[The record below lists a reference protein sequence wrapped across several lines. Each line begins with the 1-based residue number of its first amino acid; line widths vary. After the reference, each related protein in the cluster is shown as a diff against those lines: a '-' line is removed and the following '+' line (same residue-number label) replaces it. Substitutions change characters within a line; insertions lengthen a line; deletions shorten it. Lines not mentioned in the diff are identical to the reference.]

1 MQKTALLGRFTP
13 IIYETR
19 HLDLSSKLILSSEE
33 INGMDSTSLV
43 IVVVIA
49 LFAVVIVAAFLVFR
63 KRGKV
68 KINAPLGIGLEI
80 DATNQT
86 QQKQPAI
93 KISDAESSGGGILAE
108 DHQGGGVE
116 INKVKVADD
125 IIATSSKKK

>member
-1 MQKTALLGRFTP
+1 
-13 IIYETR
+13 
-19 HLDLSSKLILSSEE
+19 
-33 INGMDSTSLV
+33 MDSTSLV
-43 IVVVIA
+43 IVIVIA

-68 KINAPLGIGLEI
+68 KINAPLGLGLEI

-86 QQKQPAI
+86 QEKQPAI

-125 IIATSSKKK
+125 IIATSEKKK

>member
-1 MQKTALLGRFTP
+1 
-13 IIYETR
+13 
-19 HLDLSSKLILSSEE
+19 
-33 INGMDSTSLV
+33 MDSTSVV

-68 KINAPLGIGLEI
+68 KINAPLGLGLEI
-80 DATNQT
+80 DGTNQA
-86 QQKQPAI
+86 QQKPPAI
-93 KISDAESSGGGILAE
+93 KISEAESSSGGILAE

-125 IIATSSKKK
+125 IIATSEKKK